1 MEVAMAPVSS
11 PALPA
16 SWATILENVQQAITQ
31 AQAEAV
37 QTAQTLDAALA
48 TDAGGLP
55 DDTAWRRSMEQLEEK
70 FRQMKDCTARADQ
83 QAQEAEQALAQSE
96 EALRQWLALA
106 EAIRRKLATPGRF
119 SV

>member
-1 MEVAMAPVSS
+1 MPPVSS

-16 SWATILENVQQAITQ
+16 SWATILENVQKAITQ

-48 TDAGGLP
+48 TDPGALPNANAWQRGL
-55 DDTAWRRSMEQLEEK
+55 EQLEEK

-83 QAQEAEQALAQSE
+83 QAQEAERALAQSE

-106 EAIRRKLATPGRF
+106 EAIRRKLATAGGF
-119 SV
+119 SVR

>member
-1 MEVAMAPVSS
+1 MAPVSS

-16 SWATILENVQQAITQ
+16 SWATILENVQKAITQ

-37 QTAQTLDAALA
+37 QTAQALDAALA
-48 TDAGGLP
+48 TDASTLP
-55 DDTAWRRSMEQLEEK
+55 DADAWQRGLEQLEEK

-96 EALRQWLALA
+96 DALQQWLVLA
-106 EAIRRKLATPGRF
+106 EAIRRKLASGGGF
-119 SV
+119 SVR